1 MIGLI
6 KKHTLTILF
15 VISTVSIFCTSV
27 LFMLHTS
34 TTCDMNMDIEWQKKT
49 NLLTHDPIF
58 IMRLAGGEGHCLNC
72 V

>member
-1 MIGLI
+1 MIGFI

-34 TTCDMNMDIEWQKKT
+34 TTCDMNMDIEWQKT
-49 NLLTHDPIF
+49 NLLTHDLIF
-58 IMRLAGGEGHCLNC
+58 IMRLAGGEAI

>member
-34 TTCDMNMDIEWQKKT
+34 TTCDMNMDIEWQKKP

-58 IMRLAGGEGHCLNC
+58 IMRLAGGEAI

>member
-34 TTCDMNMDIEWQKKT
+34 TTCDMNMYIEWQKT

-58 IMRLAGGEGHCLNC
+58 IMRLAGGEAI

>member
-1 MIGLI
+1 MIGFI

-34 TTCDMNMDIEWQKKT
+34 TTCDMNMYIEWQKNP

-58 IMRLAGGEGHCLNC
+58 IMRLAGGEAI